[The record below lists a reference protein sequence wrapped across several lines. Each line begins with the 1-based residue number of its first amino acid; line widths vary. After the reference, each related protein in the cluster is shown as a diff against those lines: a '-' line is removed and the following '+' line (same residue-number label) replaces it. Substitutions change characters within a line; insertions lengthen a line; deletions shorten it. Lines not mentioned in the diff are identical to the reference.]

1 MNKAGFSGS
10 RTGMAIVL
18 AGFAGL
24 FLSGCA
30 TTPPVTGPS
39 DRPSAPAAVMP
50 KVEPPPPSA
59 EVPAVAPAAPIV
71 TRAPKKRVAVIKF
84 EDKSVYGRGRL
95 GAAVQ
100 DILTTELAKS
110 GLFIL
115 VSRGDDLNLVLD
127 EQDLGASGIVKEGT
141 GAKPGEVLGLNAIV
155 TGAVSQFGV
164 KQKSAT
170 YVIGASKTQTAEATV
185 DVRVVDATTGQV
197 VFAESGTGVHEES
210 STQVLGIGGA
220 KGYDET
226 LEGKALRAA
235 VSQFINNLIQRM
247 DAIPWSGKI
256 AAVDEEEIA
265 INAGQ
270 KTGLVIG
277 ERLRVFGEG
286 REVIDP
292 DTRLSLGRKPGR
304 EKGEI
309 VVSGF
314 FGEDA
319 AVCRRVS
326 GEGFAV
332 NDIVKLA
339 R

>member
-1 MNKAGFSGS
+1 MKKAVLLALRVG
-10 RTGMAIVL
+10 RTIVVAGVTLLIL
-18 AGFAGL
+18 A
-24 FLSGCA
+24 GCA

-39 DRPSAPAAVMP
+39 EKPSAQAAVLSRE
-50 KVEPPPPSA
+50 EPQ
-59 EVPAVAPAAPIV
+59 APIV
-71 TRAPKKRVAVIKF
+71 TRGPKKRVAVIRF
-84 EDKSVYGRGRL
+84 QDKSAYGRGRL
-95 GAAVQ
+95 GGAVQ

-115 VSRGDDLNLVLD
+115 ISRGGDLDLVLD
-127 EQDLGASGIVKEGT
+127 EQDLSKTDIAKEGT
-141 GAKPGEVLGLNAIV
+141 GPKSGEVLGLNAIV

-170 YVIGASKTQTAEATV
+170 YLLGASKTQTAEATV
-185 DVRVVDATTGQV
+185 DIRVVDATTGQV
-197 VFAESGTGVHEES
+197 IFADSGTGIHEES

-235 VSQFINNLIQRM
+235 ISKFIDNLIRRM
-247 DAIPWSGKI
+247 ESIPWSGKV
-256 AAVDEEEIA
+256 AAVDADEIT
-265 INAGQ
+265 INAGR
-270 KTGLVIG
+270 KTGLVMG
-277 ERLRVFGEG
+277 DRLRVFGAG

-292 DTRLSLGRKPGR
+292 DTKLSLGRKPGK

-309 VVSGF
+309 AVSGF

-319 AVCRRVS
+319 AVCRRIR

-332 NDIVKLA
+332 NDIVKLE

>member
-1 MNKAGFSGS
+1 MTMSEQFGMRRAASIAAAG
-10 RTGMAIVL
+10 L
-18 AGFAGL
+18 AGFLLA
-24 FLSGCA
+24 GCA
-30 TTPPVTGPS
+30 TAPPITGPS
-39 DRPSAPAAVMP
+39 DRPSAPAAVTP
-50 KVEPPPPSA
+50 RTGPQ
-59 EVPAVAPAAPIV
+59 APIV
-71 TRAPKKRVAVIKF
+71 TRGPKKRVAVIRF
-84 EDKSVYGRGRL
+84 QDKSAYGRGRL
-95 GAAVQ
+95 GGAVQ

-115 VSRGDDLNLVLD
+115 VSRGGDLDLILD
-127 EQDLGASGIVKEGT
+127 EQDLGKSGIVREGT
-141 GAKPGEVLGLNAIV
+141 GPKSGEVLGLNAIV

-170 YVIGASKTQTAEATV
+170 YLLGASKTQTAEATV

-197 VFAESGTGVHEES
+197 IFADSGTGVHEES

-226 LEGKALRAA
+226 LEGKALRASI
-235 VSQFINNLIQRM
+235 SQFIDNLIQRM
-247 DAIPWSGKI
+247 EAIPWSGKV
-256 AAVDEEEIA
+256 AAVDGDEITV
-265 INAGQ
+265 NAGQ
-270 KTGLVIG
+270 KTGLMSG
-277 ERLRVFGEG
+277 DRLRVYGEG

-292 DTRLSLGRKPGR
+292 DTKLSLGRKPGK

>member
-1 MNKAGFSGS
+1 MTTSDRFGIRRAASI
-10 RTGMAIVL
+10 A
-18 AGFAGL
+18 AAGL
-24 FLSGCA
+24 AAFLLAGCA

-39 DRPSAPAAVMP
+39 DRPSAPAAAAP
-50 KVEPPPPSA
+50 RAEPS
-59 EVPAVAPAAPIV
+59 APIV
-71 TRAPKKRVAVIKF
+71 TRGPKKRVAVIKF
-84 EDKSVYGRGRL
+84 QDKSAYGRGRL
-95 GAAVQ
+95 GGAVQ
-100 DILTTELAKS
+100 DILTTELSKS

-115 VSRGDDLNLVLD
+115 ISRGADLDLVLD
-127 EQDLGASGIVKEGT
+127 EQDLGKSGIIKGET
-141 GAKPGEVLGLNAIV
+141 GPKSGEVLGLNAIV

-170 YVIGASKTQTAEATV
+170 YLLGASKTQTAEATV

-197 VFAESGTGVHEES
+197 IFADSGTGIHEES

-235 VSQFINNLIQRM
+235 ISKFIDNLVQRM
-247 DAIPWSGKI
+247 EAIPWSGKV
-256 AAVDEEEIA
+256 AAVDGDEITV
-265 INAGQ
+265 NAGQ
-270 KTGLVIG
+270 KTGLMMG
-277 ERLRVFGEG
+277 DRLRVYGEG

-292 DTRLSLGRKPGR
+292 DTKLSLGRKPGR

-309 VVSGF
+309 AVSGF

-319 AVCRRVS
+319 AVCKRVS
-326 GEGFAV
+326 GGGFAV

>member
-1 MNKAGFSGS
+1 MKNKGFSTS

-18 AGFAGL
+18 AYVAALSFA
-24 FLSGCA
+24 GCA

-39 DRPSAPAAVMP
+39 DSPSAPAAVMP
-50 KVEPPPPSA
+50 KAEP
-59 EVPAVAPAAPIV
+59 VAPIV
-71 TRAPKKRVAVIKF
+71 MRVPKKRVAVVKF
-84 EDKSVYGRGRL
+84 QEKSAYGRGRL
-95 GAAVQ
+95 GGAVQ
-100 DILTTELAKS
+100 DILMTELSKS

-115 VSRGDDLNLVLD
+115 VSRGADLDLVLD
-127 EQDLGASGIVKEGT
+127 EQDLGMSGVVKEGT
-141 GAKPGEVLGLNAIV
+141 GAKSGEVLGLNAIV

-170 YVIGASKTQTAEATV
+170 YLIGASKTQTAEATI

-197 VFAESGTGVHEES
+197 IFAESGTGVHEES

-235 VSQFINNLIQRM
+235 VSQFIDNLIQRM
-247 DAIPWSGKI
+247 EAIPWSGKI
-256 AAVDEEEIA
+256 AAVDGTEIA
-265 INAGQ
+265 VNAGQ

-292 DTRLSLGRKPGR
+292 DTKLSLGRKPGR

-309 VVSGF
+309 VVTGF

-319 AVCRRVS
+319 AICRQVS

>member
-1 MNKAGFSGS
+1 MKKEVSLATRMGATIIFAGF
-10 RTGMAIVL
+10 TGLIL
-18 AGFAGL
+18 AA
-24 FLSGCA
+24 CA
-30 TTPPVTGPS
+30 TTPPITGPS
-39 DRPSAPAAVMP
+39 DKPSAQAAVMSRG
-50 KVEPPPPSA
+50 EP
-59 EVPAVAPAAPIV
+59 EAPIV
-71 TRAPKKRVAVIKF
+71 SRGPKKRVAVIRF
-84 EDKSVYGRGRL
+84 QDKSAYGRGRL
-95 GAAVQ
+95 GGAVQ
-100 DILTTELAKS
+100 DILTTELSKS

-115 VSRGDDLNLVLD
+115 ISRGDDLDLVLD
-127 EQDLGASGIVKEGT
+127 EQDFARTDIAKKET
-141 GAKPGEVLGLNAIV
+141 GPKSGEVLGLNAIV

-170 YVIGASKTQTAEATV
+170 YLVGASKTQTAEATV
-185 DVRVVDATTGQV
+185 DIRVVDATNGQV
-197 VFAESGTGVHEES
+197 IFADSGTGIHEES
-210 STQVLGIGGA
+210 STRVLGIGGA

-235 VSQFINNLIQRM
+235 ISKFIDNLIRRM
-247 DAIPWSGKI
+247 EAIPWSGKV
-256 AAVDEEEIA
+256 AAVDVDEIT

-270 KTGLVIG
+270 KTGLLMG
-277 ERLRVFGEG
+277 DRLRVFGAG

-292 DTRLSLGRKPGR
+292 DTKLSLGRKPGK

>member
-1 MNKAGFSGS
+1 MRTRALSGS
-10 RTGMAIVL
+10 RRAVSIAL
-18 AGFAGL
+18 AGF
-24 FLSGCA
+24 FLAGCA
-30 TTPPVTGPS
+30 TSPPVTGPS
-39 DRPSAPAAVMP
+39 DRPSATAAVMP
-50 KVEPPPPSA
+50 RA
-59 EVPAVAPAAPIV
+59 EALAPIV
-71 TRAPKKRVAVIKF
+71 TRGPKKRVAVIRF
-84 EDKSVYGRGRL
+84 QDKSAYGRGRL
-95 GAAVQ
+95 GEAVQ
-100 DILTTELAKS
+100 DILMTELSKS
-110 GLFIL
+110 GLFVL
-115 VSRGDDLNLVLD
+115 VSRGADLDLVLD
-127 EQDLGASGIVKEGT
+127 EQDLGTSGIVRKGT
-141 GAKPGEVLGLNAIV
+141 GPKSGEILGLNAIV

-170 YVIGASKTQTAEATV
+170 YLVGASKTQTAEATV
-185 DVRVVDATTGQV
+185 DVRVVDATSGQV
-197 VFAESGTGVHEES
+197 IFAESGTGIHEES

-226 LEGKALRAA
+226 MEGKALRAA
-235 VSQFINNLIQRM
+235 ISKFIDNLIQRM
-247 DAIPWSGKI
+247 EAIPWSGKV
-256 AAVDEEEIA
+256 AAVDGDEIT

-270 KTGLVIG
+270 KTGLLAG
-277 ERLRVFGEG
+277 DRLRVFGEG

-292 DTRLSLGRKPGR
+292 DTKLSLGRKPGR

>member
-1 MNKAGFSGS
+1 MRTSALPGS
-10 RTGMAIVL
+10 RKAVSIAL
-18 AGFAGL
+18 AGLAGL
-24 FLSGCA
+24 WMAGCA

-50 KVEPPPPSA
+50 KA
-59 EVPAVAPAAPIV
+59 EAQAPLV
-71 TRAPKKRVAVIKF
+71 TRGPKKRVAVIRF
-84 EDKSVYGRGRL
+84 QDKSAYGRGRL
-95 GAAVQ
+95 GGAVQ

-115 VSRGDDLNLVLD
+115 VSRGDDLDLILD
-127 EQDLGASGIVKEGT
+127 EQDIGKSGIVKQGT
-141 GAKPGEVLGLNAIV
+141 GPKSGEVLGLNAIV

-170 YVIGASKTQTAEATV
+170 YLLGASKTQTAEATV

-197 VFAESGTGVHEES
+197 IFAESGTGVQEES

-226 LEGKALRAA
+226 MEGKALRAA
-235 VSQFINNLIQRM
+235 ISKFIDNLIQRVE
-247 DAIPWSGKI
+247 AIPWSGKV
-256 AAVDEEEIA
+256 AAVDGDEITV
-265 INAGQ
+265 NAGQ
-270 KTGLVIG
+270 KTGLITG
-277 ERLRVFGEG
+277 DRLRVFGEG

-292 DTRLSLGRKPGR
+292 DTKLSLGRKPGR

-309 VVSGF
+309 VVSGL

-326 GEGFAV
+326 GDGIAV

>member
-1 MNKAGFSGS
+1 MKTMGFSTS
-10 RTGMAIVL
+10 RTGVAIVL
-18 AGFAGL
+18 AYVAALFFA
-24 FLSGCA
+24 GCA

-39 DRPSAPAAVMP
+39 DRPSVPAAVMP
-50 KVEPPPPSA
+50 KDEP
-59 EVPAVAPAAPIV
+59 VAPIV
-71 TRAPKKRVAVIKF
+71 MRAPKKRVAVVKF
-84 EDKSVYGRGRL
+84 QEKSAYGRGRL
-95 GAAVQ
+95 GEAVQ
-100 DILTTELAKS
+100 DILMTELSKS

-115 VSRGDDLNLVLD
+115 VSRGGDLDLVLD
-127 EQDLGASGIVKEGT
+127 EQDLGMSGVVKEET
-141 GAKPGEVLGLNAIV
+141 GAKSGEVLGLNAIV

-170 YVIGASKTQTAEATV
+170 YLIGASKTQTAEATI
-185 DVRVVDATTGQV
+185 DVRVLDATTGQV
-197 VFAESGTGVHEES
+197 IFAESGTGVHEES

-235 VSQFINNLIQRM
+235 VSQFIDNLIQRM
-247 DAIPWSGKI
+247 EAIPWSGKI
-256 AAVDEEEIA
+256 AAVDGGEIV

-277 ERLRVFGEG
+277 NRLRVFGEG
-286 REVIDP
+286 QEVIDP
-292 DTRLSLGRKPGR
+292 DTKLSLGRKPGR

-309 VVSGF
+309 VVTDF

-319 AVCRRVS
+319 AICRLVS
-326 GEGFAV
+326 GDGIAV